1 LNKINLIDKSGYFS
15 AADKDFFS
23 FCAAIAVDVLNRQ
36 NENMSVLLSDDP
48 ELQNLNKQFTG
59 NDYPTDVLS
68 FTANQFD
75 PETGRNYLGDI
86 VISADRAFSQAQA
99 QNNTALEEIST
110 LIVHGILHL
119 CGYDHAD
126 PISHDEMFSK
136 QAEILLAI
144 REKMS

>member
-1 LNKINLIDKSGYFS
+1 MNKINLIDKSGFFS
-15 AADKDFFS
+15 ASDKDFFS
-23 FCAAIAVDVLNRQ
+23 SCAAKAMDVLNRH
-36 NENMSVLLSDDP
+36 NESMTVLLSDDL

-75 PETGRNYLGDI
+75 PEAGRNYLGDI
-86 VISADRAFSQAQA
+86 VISADRAFSQAQS

-126 PISHDEMFSK
+126 PIAHDAMFSK
-136 QAEILLAI
+136 QSEILLAI
-144 REKMS
+144 RERMS